1 MNITKLSLTNFRS
14 FQQTQTIEFAPV
26 TLLFGPNSVGKSSV
40 LMALFYLQHV
50 INEGQCDPQRIEAL
64 GNKYVGGFKN
74 LINGKDLSK
83 TMVIKVEYQKPKNQ
97 AGYSFDDST
106 WFIEGLLQKAA
117 QLGESVSE
125 PLLNMSSPSEWAD
138 KVAIEFEIKWSHAE
152 KTAFVCRQSV
162 WLDNEFI
169 LEVKNTKPND
179 NAEVNRV
186 NYLHPLF
193 KTDDE
198 DDTETASREDGSC
211 GEFHHHVLE
220 AATSTP
226 IDVLLPDSQQRFLH
240 APFHF
245 QSRLGALPRLNKR
258 LETSL
263 ESEHDLITRR
273 IEEIF
278 SDVVVASLANLNDV
292 LSDSVAIGPLR
303 QIPDSTFDAEDKV
316 IQKDWYSGKAS
327 WDTIF
332 NADMEVVHRVN
343 RWMAG
348 RDWLDLGYA
357 LVEKSEQGRIDYI
370 NDGDKFSDFTR
381 RQLDETSSEGVNHK
395 YFSSREYQHDVV
407 TLWDLSNDI
416 EVSASDV
423 GAGISQVFPLVVAAE
438 SNKRGLICCEQPEL
452 HLHPKAQVSLGDLLT
467 QTDSKNHY
475 LIETHS
481 EHLILRLL
489 RRIRETTDQAL
500 PNGFTPVS
508 KADLSIIYLESSD
521 AGVVAH
527 KTLLTDDGDLETGW
541 PSGFFDERDE
551 ELF

>member
-50 INEGQCDPQRIEAL
+50 INKGQCDPQRIEAL

-97 AGYSFDDST
+97 AGHSFDDST
-106 WFIEGLLQKAA
+106 WFIDGLTQKAA
-117 QLGESVSE
+117 QLGEALSE

-138 KVAIEFEIKWSHAE
+138 EVAIEFEIKWSFAE

-169 LEVKNTKPND
+169 LEVENTKPND
-179 NAEVNRV
+179 NAEVSRV

-198 DDTETASREDGSC
+198 DDTDPGLREDGSS

-220 AATSTP
+220 AATSKP
-226 IDVLLPDSQQRFLH
+226 IDVLLPNSQQMFVH

-245 QSRLGALPRLNKR
+245 QSRVGTLPRLDRK

-278 SDVVVASLANLNDV
+278 SDVIVASLANLSDV
-292 LSDSVAIGPLR
+292 LSESVAIGPLR

-332 NADMEVVHRVN
+332 NASMDVVHRVN

-348 RDWLDLGYA
+348 SEWLDLGYA

-370 NDGDKFSDFTR
+370 SDGDKFSDFTR
-381 RQLDETSSEGVNHK
+381 RQLNEESTEDPNHK
-395 YFSSREYQHDVV
+395 YFSSREYQQDVI

-438 SNKRGLICCEQPEL
+438 SDKRGLICCEQPEL

-489 RRIRETTDQAL
+489 RRIRETTEQTL
-500 PNGFTPVS
+500 PSGFTPVS
-508 KADLSIIYLESSD
+508 KEDLSIIYLESTE

-527 KTLLTDDGDLETGW
+527 KTQLTDDGDLETGW